1 MISPRRLAL
10 LLCPLSLAACG
21 SAEEEPAEPVS
32 NPSEAAETQSAPSPQ
47 TAEADPEPASFAR
60 TMPQEMRGIWH
71 KDILGRAPDAE
82 ECDPRLRGTV
92 DWDRLIT
99 VRDTGYVYFEMSG
112 RIMEV
117 HNRTDTM
124 IDATF
129 DTTYADTPTSER
141 RDFALQSDGTL
152 AINLDDGDGTMQ
164 VVQYRRCPE

>member
-1 MISPRRLAL
+1 MT
-10 LLCPLSLAACG
+10 G
-21 SAEEEPAEPVS
+21 SAPKSEAVTAPETP
-32 NPSEAAETQSAPSPQ
+32 PSE
-47 TAEADPEPASFAR
+47 PEPATFAM

-71 KDILGRAPDAE
+71 KDILGRAPDTE
-82 ECDPRLRGTV
+82 ECDPRLRGTI

-99 VRDTGYVYFEMSG
+99 VRDSGYVYFEMSG

-141 RDFALQSDGTL
+141 RDFALQNDGTL
-152 AINLDDGDGTMQ
+152 AINLDDGDGAMQ

>member
-1 MISPRRLAL
+1 
-10 LLCPLSLAACG
+10 
-21 SAEEEPAEPVS
+21 
-32 NPSEAAETQSAPSPQ
+32 
-47 TAEADPEPASFAR
+47 
-60 TMPQEMRGIWH
+60 MPQEMRGIWH
-71 KDILGRAPDAE
+71 KDILGRAPNAE
-82 ECDPRLRGTV
+82 ECDPRLRGTI

-99 VRDTGYVYFEMSG
+99 VRDSGYVYFEMSG

-117 HNRTDTM
+117 HDRTDTM

-141 RDFALQSDGTL
+141 RDFALQGDGTL